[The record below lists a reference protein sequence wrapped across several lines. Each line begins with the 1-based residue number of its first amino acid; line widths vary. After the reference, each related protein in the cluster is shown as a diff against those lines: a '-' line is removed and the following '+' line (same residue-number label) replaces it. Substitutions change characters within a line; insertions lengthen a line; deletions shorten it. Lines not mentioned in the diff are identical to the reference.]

1 MIYFDLKLKYEIHN
15 KFKFEFVFV
24 LYNKEMNTTINP
36 ETGRKVIIGGPT
48 YRRMAKKYYTDRNG
62 QLLDQTYCEYECTNY
77 EKHKRKNSC
86 ETS

>member
-48 YRRMAKKYYTDRNG
+48 YRRMAKKYTGRMF
-62 QLLDQTYCEYECTNY
+62 LERACC
-77 EKHKRKNSC
+77 KSI
-86 ETS
+86 